1 MSKNVIDL
9 KGTSFEEDEFKGIKV
24 DSEEIIDAEVITVP
38 KIKLDKLGEAFTDL
52 VKDITDDELSQKFA
66 NFIKAGR
73 DLGMEAFDRTQLGR
87 DLSVKET
94 IELTSQAV
102 GLVKDIGKL
111 FLKDKVPETEQNTI
125 KAEYIDTKN
134 PLEHFKGFATPLKLE
149 QNQKQLPF
157 NGGTNGLAV
166 ENKNPIKPLNPNNEM
181 KALESPKK
189 AFKPTGKYSGKTK
202 VKNDKD
208 ITR

>member
-9 KGTSFEEDEFKGIKV
+9 KGTSFEEDEFKAIKV
-24 DSEEIIDAEVITVP
+24 DSEEIIDAEFITVP

-134 PLEHFKGFATPLKLE
+134 PLEHFKGFTTPLKLE

-166 ENKNPIKPLNPNNEM
+166 ENKNPIKPLNPNNEI
-181 KALESPKK
+181 KALENPKK